1 MKKEELMI
9 NNKKI
14 VLMEQPSQYILEL
27 EKRFSDND
35 LVGYCE
41 EILKYPADTNPK
53 LEELLNI
60 PDIVKYGD
68 LELSLKKENGEKDLY
83 LAQEILTSVGQNKH
97 NPAYVAEFFLK
108 RLKKDVNDYK
118 YHELVKMGEEV
129 FKQVG
134 ELLYLVQIRETFR
147 RM

>member
-1 MKKEELMI
+1 MKKEELMV

-14 VLMEQPSQYILEL
+14 ILMEQPSQYILEL

-41 EILKYPADTNPK
+41 EILKYPADTNQK

-97 NPAYVAEFFLK
+97 NPAYVAEFFLN

>member
-1 MKKEELMI
+1 MKKEELMV

-14 VLMEQPSQYILEL
+14 ILMEQPSQYILEL

-35 LVGYCE
+35 LVGQCE
-41 EILKYPADTNPK
+41 EILKYPADTNQK

-60 PDIVKYGD
+60 PDVVKYGD

-97 NPAYVAEFFLK
+97 NSAYVAEFFLK

>member
-1 MKKEELMI
+1 MKKEELMV

-14 VLMEQPSQYILEL
+14 ILMEQPSQYILEL

-60 PDIVKYGD
+60 PDIVK
-68 LELSLKKENGEKDLY
+68 ENGKKDLY